1 MSKAKNLTDMV
12 RVFDPVQP
20 LSGTELT
27 EFYVDRQSEALA
39 QMETRLRVARKDE
52 PIKLLFTGQR
62 GCGKSTELAKL
73 AHNLR
78 RHYFIVP
85 FSVQR
90 QRWPI
95 AELTYSDLILGMASA
110 LFRQA
115 TEKHIITQA
124 PAQIL
129 DDTLDDI
136 RLFFEN
142 TVFGP
147 EIPYRVPERKLE
159 NSVKVNALAIE
170 LQTKFSA
177 EGVTRDGIRKRLERR
192 MGELIG
198 KIDMMAD
205 QVQIKYKRPVLF
217 LVEDTDKPDLERARA
232 IFLGYGATLTAM
244 HASVIY
250 TIPVG
255 LRYSAD
261 FNAIQSHFS
270 DSFFLPNIRLKHKDG
285 MRDHDGYEQLANAI
299 TNRLAVPLIDAA
311 AQTALLEASG
321 GLMRILIRLTQRA
334 AVRALAQDRERVTLA
349 DAQASIEKDRGDLT
363 AMLSPVDYA
372 TLAARHL
379 DKRLMSGDAITQQ
392 LLHALALLEYRN
404 GDSWCDVNPLLLPS
418 LQELGLAAA

>member
-1 MSKAKNLTDMV
+1 MAKAKNFTDVV

-27 EFYVDRQSEALA
+27 EFYVDRQSESLA

-90 QRWPI
+90 QRWPMV
-95 AELTYSDLILGMASA
+95 ELTYSDLILGMASA

-115 TEKHIITQA
+115 TEQQIITNA

-129 DDTLDDI
+129 DEAFDDI

-142 TVFGP
+142 TIFGP
-147 EIPYRVPERKLE
+147 EISYRQPNRKFE
-159 NSVKVNALAIE
+159 NSVKVNALAVE

-177 EGVTRDGIRKRLERR
+177 EGVTRNGIRKRLEQR

-198 KIDMMAD
+198 KIDMMAE

-217 LVEDTDKPDLERARA
+217 LVEDTDKLDLERARA

-255 LRYSAD
+255 LRYSTD

-270 DSFFLPNIRLKHKDG
+270 DSFFLPNILLKHKDG
-285 MRDHDGYEQLANAI
+285 RRDDEGYKQMASAI
-299 TNRLAVPLIDAA
+299 NNRLALPLIDPV

-321 GLMRILIRLTQRA
+321 GLMRVLIRLTQRA

-363 AMLSPVDYA
+363 AMLAPVDYA

-379 DKRLMSGDAITQQ
+379 DKRLMSGDAATQQ